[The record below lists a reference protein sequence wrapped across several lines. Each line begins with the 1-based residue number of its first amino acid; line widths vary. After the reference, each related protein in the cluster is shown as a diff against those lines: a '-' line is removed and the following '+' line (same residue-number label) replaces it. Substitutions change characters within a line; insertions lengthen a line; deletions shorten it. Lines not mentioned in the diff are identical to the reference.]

1 MPFYQETRT
10 MKAAVIGTIMPWT
23 GALSEVPKGWIVCD
37 GTSPD
42 ASDYP
47 LLVQVIG
54 DTYNQGTSNLGG
66 AFPAYTG
73 QFVLPDLASGKTMMD
88 IEGSYFAAGTGTGDA
103 IDSDPDARPII
114 EPFIGD
120 NTDNG
125 VPSVFN
131 DVRTDVEFTLNDRS
145 GYGGAISGNT
155 IIDGEGERSI
165 YIAGRKLGHQHIRA
179 HAHPGLYE
187 TLRNSEPTK
196 PGLGVVPYDNITA
209 SFNYASMDDRQL
221 FFGITGGDFEVD
233 KLRLSLTWWKEKQE
247 DQPGVVELLDETI
260 WGQIGSYTGAGAGL
274 PGRTIMGVVGD
285 SPPLNLSPIGV
296 TDSSIAIRSEFTYD
310 NIGVPPGDGGMSPGD
325 VIPYGQFGSNITIPP
340 GMRNYY
346 PDARDGGNFGTF
358 VSNAGDDWLDNS
370 IEAHAHDPIVVFY
383 DQGSLKPQSRLIP
396 DVNIPVTTVLDN
408 VSNVGAL
415 EISMNTSQ
423 PSLTILYI
431 IRAY

>member
-1 MPFYQETRT
+1 

-73 QFVLPDLASGKTMMD
+73 QFVLPDLVAGKTLMD
-88 IEGSYFAAGTGTGDA
+88 VEGSYFNAISGTGDP

-114 EPFIGD
+114 EPFIGE

-125 VPSVFN
+125 IPSVFN
-131 DVRTDVEFTLNDRS
+131 DVRTDVEFTLNDRN
-145 GYGGAISGNT
+145 GYTGSVTGNR
-155 IIDGEGERSI
+155 IIDGEGEKI
-165 YIAGRKLGHQHIRA
+165 VYIAGRKLGNQHIRP
-179 HAHPGLYE
+179 HAHGGVYE
-187 TLRNSEPTK
+187 TLQNADPVT
-196 PGLGVVPYDNITA
+196 PGLGVVPYDNITMRYT
-209 SFNYASMDDRQL
+209 YASYDDRQL
-221 FFGITGGDFEVD
+221 PNIFNSDEFDEGRFS
-233 KLRLSLTWWKEKQE
+233 LRWFKDDTLAI
-247 DQPGVVELLDETI
+247 ELLDSSI
-260 WGQIGSYTGAGAGL
+260 WGQISSFSGAGAGL
-274 PGRTIMGVVGD
+274 PGRTIMKVISEDPADQDFGPRGV
-285 SPPLNLSPIGV
+285 SE
-296 TDSSIAIRSEFTYD
+296 SSITNKQFFVNDKIRTGRPY
-310 NIGVPPGDGGMSPGD
+310 GGMRSGD
-325 VIPYGQFGSNITIPP
+325 VIPYGSFGANYTVPQ
-340 GMRNYY
+340 GQRNYH
-346 PDARDGGNFGTF
+346 PAPANDQNGQVIPGGAWSVNYGTF
-358 VSNAGDDWLDNS
+358 VSNIGSALDWQSNE
-370 IEAHAHDPIVVFY
+370 IIAHTHDPISVFY
-383 DQGSLKPQSRLIP
+383 DQASLKPQSRLTA

-423 PSLTILYI
+423 PSLTVLYI